1 LLILGQVSIVL
12 NSEWYEPKN
21 PSNPKDIQAAETALQ
36 YQLGWFANPIYI
48 NGDYPE
54 VMKEHNK
61 VNRLKYPNMMELIPF
76 TEQEKAKIY
85 GKAG

>member
-1 LLILGQVSIVL
+1 
-12 NSEWYEPKN
+12 
-21 PSNPKDIQAAETALQ
+21 
-36 YQLGWFANPIYI
+36 
-48 NGDYPE
+48 
-54 VMKEHNK
+54 MKEHNK